1 MGALTASVVN
11 SWANSVG
18 QGTTFSTLLPTL
30 QSCVVQLDST
40 YNVGGGSGTPTA
52 GNWLFVIASW
62 TQDPALAEVHVG
74 VSDDARDWY
83 RQYPASS
90 ISGKTR
96 TAIAYTANIS
106 SPSLPVPGYVYV
118 APDGQ
123 VAALNVLVVEVSGLG
138 PWDTVGTG
146 YPVTNYAGAATSLTL
161 SGGAPGAASFF
172 IGAVGGDSTAATQ
185 AFAPGGWTTLHT
197 VSQSD
202 GSDQLASNYL
212 TSAYLASSSSSQSVS
227 ASAGSATDLSGFL
240 LGVYV
245 TGTNPVPATQNPN
258 WPYLKLEAAFG
269 SGYNTP
275 VSEMTWTDLTSRL
288 WDWDESGGIQFQLGQ
303 LQSGQVTVTLDNF
316 DNHLCST
323 NSGSPYYPD
332 VQPGVPV
339 RIRAALGTIGGTT
352 VNRWY
357 VVMKNAGEW
366 TEKIGEEDLRRYVEL
381 SCTDLW
387 AALSETPP
395 TFYRAEVY
403 ADGPYAWWPCDD
415 QPGTAGVLPTALLNA
430 ALGNT
435 NTLNV
440 VLSPNGGTAQSYYD
454 EAGNNT
460 NIAAGNTADGGDYES
475 GQPPGIAVYTTG
487 ADAGWMFGDPL
498 SAAASIS
505 AAGNPVQATP
515 GSAAW
520 QATGQAGETGSYGW
534 FLSCNDA
541 DFPALSA
548 GITVETWFNAGFYG
562 SANGWLT
569 DTSPGDLDDLTFHPI
584 TGQPY
589 DTQLTIWELATGS
602 NPVCILYLDTSGH
615 LILET
620 FDGASGTTHSIYT
633 GSDLRSSSWH
643 MVTVELTTTT
653 WQVWLDGGANADVSG
668 TAAGMTSAWTW
679 LIANGDLG
687 SDGGSSA
694 GTGLVH
700 GGNISLAHIA
710 VYPVQLPYYRVLDHY
725 WAAISAFGQLPAPEA
740 VQVTWLEEPLTPT
753 AGSGNTQKLV
763 IQGALAPDGTPG
775 AVPSSTTDSYI
786 PYTGYSY
793 TASTGVSVSA
803 VVTATAPGSVTS
815 GVSAWSAGATNY
827 NAGTYGLEGVH
838 IDGVALW
845 ISWTGLAPSFNVYT
859 SADLGAETEAAVV
872 SGNGD
877 SFKSGYGSG
886 ATGAGVA
893 QTAGG
898 SGASPPSSPT
908 SVGDTVQQRI
918 ERLML
923 AGKTTSPQRCIDPA
937 SLLVQAPGS
946 EGGGTQAG
954 AAIQAIQQSDSG
966 MLYID
971 SQNNLVYW
979 DRTHLGAQYSN
990 PVWKLGTGT
999 GETPY
1004 WRQLGWPTDPQ
1015 RIINAITVA
1024 PLSPTGAALP
1034 EYTPTNTSAVESSQ
1048 LLYGAQPMA
1057 VTSWLQDTSK
1067 MQEQANFLLTNWGVP
1082 QRRVENV
1089 KVDAASHPA
1098 AWPMVLGCSVGDIL
1112 TVRDWQIGGGGSVYT
1127 YRVTELRRHLEFG
1140 GPDGRETVGAVWL
1153 TCDYEPSSYWS

>member
-1 MGALTASVVN
+1 
-11 SWANSVG
+11 
-18 QGTTFSTLLPTL
+18 L
-30 QSCVVQLDST
+30 QSCVVQLDSA

-62 TQDPALAEVHVG
+62 TQDPSLAEVHVG

-123 VAALNVLVVEVSGLG
+123 VAALTVLVVEVSGLG
-138 PWDTVGTG
+138 PWDTVSAGA
-146 YPVTNYAGAATSLTL
+146 PATNYAAAATSLSL
-161 SGGAPGAASFF
+161 SLGAPGAASFF
-172 IGAVGGDSTAATQ
+172 IGAAGGDSTAATQ
-185 AFAPGGWTTLHT
+185 AFAPSGYTTLHT

-245 TGTNPVPATQNPN
+245 TGTDPIPATQNPN

-269 SGYNTP
+269 SGFNTP

-288 WDWDESGGIQFQLGQ
+288 WDWDEQGGIQFQLGQ

-316 DNHLCST
+316 DNYLCST
-323 NSGSPYYPD
+323 NSSSPYYPD
-332 VQPGVPV
+332 VQPGTPV

-352 VNRWY
+352 VSRWY

-403 ADGPYAWWPCDD
+403 ADSPYAWWPCDD

-430 ALGNT
+430 APGNT

-440 VLSPNGGTAQSYYD
+440 VLSPNGGTAQSYSD

-460 NIAAGNTADGGDYES
+460 NVAAGDSASGGDYES
-475 GQPPGIAVYTTG
+475 GFPPGIAIYTTG
-487 ADAGWMFGDPL
+487 ADSGWMFGDPL
-498 SAAASIS
+498 SATASI
-505 AAGNPVQATP
+505 AATGNPVQATP

-520 QATGQAGETGSYGW
+520 QASGQAGSTGSYGW

-541 DFPALSA
+541 NFPPLSA
-548 GITVETWFNAGFYG
+548 GITVEAWFNAGFYG

-569 DTSPGDLDDLTFHPI
+569 DTSTGATDNLSFHSI

-589 DTQLTIWELATGS
+589 NTQITIWEIATGS

-620 FDGASGTTHSIYT
+620 FNGATGTTHSVYT
-633 GSDLRSSSWH
+633 SSDLRSDSWH
-643 MVTVELTTTT
+643 MVTAELTTTT

-668 TAAGMTSAWTW
+668 TATGMTSAWTW
-679 LIANGDLG
+679 FIANGDLG
-687 SDGGSSA
+687 SNGGSSA

-710 VYPVQLPYYRVLDHY
+710 VYPVQLPFYRVLDHY

-740 VQVTWLEEPLTPT
+740 VQIAWIEEPATST
-753 AGSGNTQKLV
+753 AGSVSSGS
-763 IQGALAPDGTPG
+763 
-775 AVPSSTTDSYI
+775 VPSSTSETFV

-803 VVTATAPGSVTS
+803 VVTASAPGSVTS
-815 GVSAWSAGATNY
+815 AVSAWSAGATNY
-827 NAGTYGLEGVH
+827 NAGTRGLSGTH

-845 ISWTGLAPSFNVYT
+845 ISWTGVAPSFNVYT
-859 SADLGAETEAAVV
+859 SANLGSETEAAVV

-886 ATGAGVA
+886 AAGAGVA
-893 QTAGG
+893 QVSSG
-898 SGASPPSSPT
+898 SGASPPASASA
-908 SVGDTVQQRI
+908 VGDTVGQRI

-937 SLLVQAPGS
+937 SQLVQAPGS

-971 SQNNLVYW
+971 SQNNIVYW
-979 DRTHLGAQYSN
+979 QRPHLAAQYTN
-990 PVWKLGTGT
+990 PVWELGTDT
-999 GETPY
+999 GKIPY
-1004 WRQLGWPTDPQ
+1004 WRQLDWPTDPQ

-1034 EYTPTNTSAVESSQ
+1034 EYTPTNVSGVESSQ
-1048 LLYGAQPMA
+1048 GLYGAQPLA
-1057 VTSWLQDTSK
+1057 VTSWLQSTSE
-1067 MQEQANFLLTNWGVP
+1067 MQLQANWLFTNWGVP
-1082 QRRVENV
+1082 RRRAENV

-1098 AWPMVLGCSVGDIL
+1098 AWPLVLGISVGDVVSIQ
-1112 TVRDWQIGGGGSVYT
+1112 DWQIGGGGSVYT
-1127 YRVTELRRHLEFG
+1127 YRVTELRRHVEFG
-1140 GPDGRETVGAVWL
+1140 GPDGRETIGAVWI
-1153 TCDYEPSSYWS
+1153 TADYEPSSYFS